1 MAEDQCELEGYTN
14 LPQGKQG
21 EDSSRRNCV
30 CYNHFEYVN
39 FTTPFGEKCGFLS
52 DPKLGCRATA
62 FSIDYQDFLF
72 NRLL

>member
-39 FTTPFGEKCGFLS
+39 FTTPFGEKMWF
-52 DPKLGCRATA
+52 PV
-62 FSIDYQDFLF
+62 
-72 NRLL
+72 